1 MNEIITIQGIPC
13 YEKDGTA
20 YLSLEAVARGLGF
33 TQEKNGVQY
42 VKWERVQ
49 SYLSD
54 LGFSPQV
61 GKDAFIPE
69 NVFYRLAMK
78 AKNEVAE
85 RFQAK
90 IADDVIPTIRKT
102 GSYQANKPACLEDVL
117 IQQLQEMK
125 NIRLRLDTTEHR
137 IDGIREIVAVN
148 PNAWR
153 EECRTLISRIAQAR
167 GGGGAYQEVNNEVYA
182 AVDARAGAS
191 LSSRLTNLR
200 RRMADEGECRSKRD
214 RLTKVDVIAQDKR
227 LTEVY
232 IAVVKDMAL
241 ANGVWEEEQKNG

>member
-13 YEKDGTA
+13 YEKDGIA
-20 YLSLEAVARGLGF
+20 YLNLESVARGLGF
-33 TQEKNGVQY
+33 TQEKNGVEY

-49 SYLSD
+49 SYLAD

-78 AKNEVAE
+78 AKNEIAE

-125 NIRLRLDTTEHR
+125 NIRLRLDTNEHR

-153 EECRTLISRIAQAR
+153 EECRALISRIAQSR